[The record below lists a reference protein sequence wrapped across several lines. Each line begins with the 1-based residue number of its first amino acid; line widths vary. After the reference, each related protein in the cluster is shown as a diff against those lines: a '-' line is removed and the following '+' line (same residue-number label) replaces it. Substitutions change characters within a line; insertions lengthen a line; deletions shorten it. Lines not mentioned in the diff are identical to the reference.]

1 MAETPSVIRLFG
13 LVTDSIVDG
22 PGFRVS
28 IFTQGCPHHCEGC
41 HNPGSHDPAAGK
53 EWTLDEVEK
62 KFTGNPL
69 LDGITL
75 TGGEPFQQPAACAE
89 LARRAHQK
97 GLNVWSY
104 SGYTYEKLREMAQRD
119 EGVNAL
125 LSEIDVLVDGPF
137 LLKER
142 SLELLYCGSKNQR
155 IIDMKKTR
163 ETGEAVLWTP
173 GMVNGIRK
181 KRLCFW
187 QSRFCFHKNA
197 PKAFLCG
204 KVASGALC
212 VILRPR
218 ISADRIPPRIPAFC
232 RFPSAPGAPPRCGCP
247 WCREWG

>member
-104 SGYTYEKLREMAQRD
+104 SGYTYEKLRELAQRD

-155 IIDMKKTR
+155 IIDMKK
-163 ETGEAVLWTP
+163 P
-173 GMVNGIRK
+173 GRRA
-181 KRLCFW
+181 KRCF
-187 QSRFCFHKNA
+187 
-197 PKAFLCG
+197 G
-204 KVASGALC
+204 
-212 VILRPR
+212 RPR
-218 ISADRIPPRIPAFC
+218 NGKWNKKKAALFLGEPLL
-232 RFPSAPGAPPRCGCP
+232 FP
-247 WCREWG
+247 

>member
-104 SGYTYEKLREMAQRD
+104 SGYTYEKLRELAKQD

-137 LLKER
+137 RLNER

-155 IIDMKKTR
+155 LIDMKKTR
-163 ETGEAVLWTP
+163 KTGEVVLWTP
-173 GMVNGIRK
+173 
-181 KRLCFW
+181 
-187 QSRFCFHKNA
+187 
-197 PKAFLCG
+197 P
-204 KVASGALC
+204 
-212 VILRPR
+212 
-218 ISADRIPPRIPAFC
+218 
-232 RFPSAPGAPPRCGCP
+232 
-247 WCREWG
+247 EW

>member
-1 MAETPSVIRLFG
+1 MSEIPSVIRLFG

-104 SGYTYEKLREMAQRD
+104 SGYTYEKLRELAQRD

-137 LLKER
+137 RLNER

-155 IIDMKKTR
+155 LIDMKKTR
-163 ETGEAVLWTP
+163 KTGEVVLWTP
-173 GMVNGIRK
+173 
-181 KRLCFW
+181 
-187 QSRFCFHKNA
+187 
-197 PKAFLCG
+197 P
-204 KVASGALC
+204 
-212 VILRPR
+212 
-218 ISADRIPPRIPAFC
+218 
-232 RFPSAPGAPPRCGCP
+232 
-247 WCREWG
+247 EW

>member
-1 MAETPSVIRLFG
+1 MSEIPSVIRLFG

-75 TGGEPFQQPAACAE
+75 TGGEPFSSLRPAPSWP
-89 LARRAHQK
+89 RAHRR
-97 GLNVWSY
+97 GLNVWAY
-104 SGYTYEKLREMAQRD
+104 SGYTYERLLELAGQD
-119 EGVNAL
+119 EGVSAL

-137 LLKER
+137 RLKER

-155 IIDMKKTR
+155 LIDMKKTR
-163 ETGEAVLWTP
+163 ETGAVTLW
-173 GMVNGIRK
+173 
-181 KRLCFW
+181 
-187 QSRFCFHKNA
+187 S
-197 PKAFLCG
+197 
-204 KVASGALC
+204 
-212 VILRPR
+212 
-218 ISADRIPPRIPAFC
+218 PP
-232 RFPSAPGAPPRCGCP
+232 
-247 WCREWG
+247 EW

>member
-41 HNPGSHDPAAGK
+41 HNPGSHDPEAGK

-104 SGYTYEKLREMAQRD
+104 SGYTYEKLRELAKQD

-137 LLKER
+137 RLNER

-155 IIDMKKTR
+155 LIDMKKTR
-163 ETGEAVLWTP
+163 KTGEVVLWTP
-173 GMVNGIRK
+173 
-181 KRLCFW
+181 
-187 QSRFCFHKNA
+187 
-197 PKAFLCG
+197 P
-204 KVASGALC
+204 
-212 VILRPR
+212 
-218 ISADRIPPRIPAFC
+218 
-232 RFPSAPGAPPRCGCP
+232 
-247 WCREWG
+247 EW